1 MQGYINVYIK
11 GEKISVADREYT
23 LGELAV
29 SAMNIDDEVMKKLSK
44 ELLNVEK
51 NAYIVRE
58 HHVFYKKRIR
68 TDDQTRL
75 NYAIGDGIVLPSK
88 DEWREVHKSLCRI
101 NELLRTVEICDAILI
116 PIEFDL
122 ESKLESY
129 EFDTPEYRAWWVWY
143 LELVDILSGYV
154 EDMVAVIRV
163 FRCYADDRIARPKYY
178 TKNALAALYHM
189 WRTDPKYTEFIRHFE
204 NIDKMIY
211 TDDDYMIL
219 QYIPYFD
226 PTDLEYHI
234 GELFKMDSLQS
245 LAKTDFLRGLMLG
258 HYPKKCAHCGRYFLM
273 TDARNT
279 KYCSYPSLENP
290 KVSCK
295 IMARRKHKPRETVKN
310 DPICQIYN
318 KCRKA
323 IIKRCQ
329 RGGITD
335 NERDALLAKAEEYK
349 FKMDMLAAY
358 SREEFEKLLSSE
370 QLYKECGLEPPK
382 RGRKTASDSI
392 KTYNEQ
398 TYKST

>member
-1 MQGYINVYIK
+1 MQGYIDVYIQ
-11 GEKISVADREYT
+11 GDKISVGENEYT

-29 SAMNIDDEVMKKLSK
+29 STMNIDLDVMRQLSN
-44 ELLNVEK
+44 ELLSLEK

-58 HHVFYKKRIR
+58 THIFYKKRIR
-68 TDDQTRL
+68 TDDVTRL
-75 NYAIGDGIVLPSK
+75 NYAIGDGIILPNK
-88 DEWREVHKSLCRI
+88 DEWREAHKSVCKI
-101 NELLRTVEICDAILI
+101 NELLRTIEIGRAVLV
-116 PIEFDL
+116 PIEFDFEKLL
-122 ESKLESY
+122 EDI
-129 EFDTPEYRAWWVWY
+129 EFDTPEYRARWIWY
-143 LELVDILSGYV
+143 LELVDIAAGYV
-154 EDMVAVIRV
+154 EDLTAVLRV
-163 FRCYADDRIARPKYY
+163 FQGFANADIARPVHYNKSG
-178 TKNALAALYHM
+178 LAGLYHL
-189 WRTDPKYTEFIRHFE
+189 WKYDERYVDLIRYFE
-204 NIDKMIY
+204 DKDKMHY

-219 QYIPYFD
+219 AYIPYYD
-226 PTDLEYHI
+226 PVDNEFNI
-234 GELFKMDSLQS
+234 GELFEMDSLQAV
-245 LAKTDFLRGLMLG
+245 AKTDFLRGLMLG

-295 IMARRKHKPRETVKN
+295 IMARRKRKPREMVKN

-323 IIKRCQ
+323 IIKRFQ
-329 RGGITD
+329 RGGLT
-335 NERDALLAKAEEYK
+335 EAEKKLLIDKAEEYK
-349 FKMDMLAAY
+349 YKMDMSAAY

-392 KTYNEQ
+392 KTDNEQ

>member
-1 MQGYINVYIK
+1 MQGYIDVYIQ
-11 GEKISVADREYT
+11 GNKISVGEDEYT

-29 SAMNIDDEVMKKLSK
+29 SAMNIDLDVMRQLSR
-44 ELLNVEK
+44 ELVNLEK

-58 HHVFYKKRIR
+58 THIFYKKRIR
-68 TDDQTRL
+68 TDDATRL
-75 NYAIGDGIVLPSK
+75 NYAIGDGIIFPNK
-88 DEWREVHKSLCRI
+88 DEWREAHRSVCKI
-101 NELLRTVEICDAILI
+101 NELLRTTEIGRAVLV
-116 PIEFDL
+116 PIEFDIEKLL
-122 ESKLESY
+122 EDI
-129 EFDTPEYRAWWVWY
+129 EFNTPEYRARWIWY
-143 LELVDILSGYV
+143 LELVDIAAGYV
-154 EDMVAVIRV
+154 EDLTAVLRV
-163 FRCYADDRIARPKYY
+163 FQGFANADIARPKHYN
-178 TKNALAALYHM
+178 KSGLAGLYHL
-189 WRTDPKYTEFIRHFE
+189 WKYDERYVDFIRYFE
-204 NIDKMIY
+204 DKDKMHY

-219 QYIPYFD
+219 EYIPYYD
-226 PTDLEYHI
+226 PTDNEFHI
-234 GELFKMDSLQS
+234 GELFKMDSLQAV
-245 LAKTDFLRGLMLG
+245 AKTDFLRGLMLG

-295 IMARRKHKPRETVKN
+295 IMARRKRKPREMVKN

-349 FKMDMLAAY
+349 FKMDMSAAY

-382 RGRKTASDSI
+382 RGRKAASDSI
-392 KTYNEQ
+392 KTDSKQ